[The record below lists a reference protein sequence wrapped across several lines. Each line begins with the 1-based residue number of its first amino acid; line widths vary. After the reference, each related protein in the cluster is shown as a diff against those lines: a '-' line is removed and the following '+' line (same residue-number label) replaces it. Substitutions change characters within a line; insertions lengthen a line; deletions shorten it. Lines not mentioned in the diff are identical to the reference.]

1 SQLKN
6 NNSSTLTHKGLT
18 IEYTANPTWYVVQAL
33 PYLAAYPY
41 DCTEQIF
48 SRYYAHAIA
57 QDIVLKSHKIEK
69 VFKAWQTKDTAALLS
84 NLQKNEQLKSALLQ
98 ETPWVLEAQ
107 DEAAQKQRIAALFKT
122 NQLSKDF
129 SKTLN
134 QLSNKQLDN

>member
-1 SQLKN
+1 
-6 NNSSTLTHKGLT
+6 
-18 IEYTANPTWYVVQAL
+18 
-33 PYLAAYPY
+33 
-41 DCTEQIF
+41 
-48 SRYYAHAIA
+48 AIA
-57 QDIVLKSHKIEK
+57 QDIVLKSPKIEK

-107 DEAAQKQRIAALFKT
+107 DEAAQKQRIAALFET

-134 QLSNKQLDN
+134 QLSNKQLDNGAFAWFDGMHPSRHITQT